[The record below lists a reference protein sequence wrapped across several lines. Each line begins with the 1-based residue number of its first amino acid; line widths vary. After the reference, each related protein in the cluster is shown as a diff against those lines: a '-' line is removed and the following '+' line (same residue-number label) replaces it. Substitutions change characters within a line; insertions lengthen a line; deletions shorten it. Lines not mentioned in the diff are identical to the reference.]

1 MGQLL
6 QFQLVITNKYDR
18 FLWLVATKKH
28 KVDLYVEHIM
38 FIVEDINTRN
48 ELLLLLRFALHVI
61 NVLVLSLVKVLLQV
75 VSPPRVVDA
84 KWVKSFWKSATSS
97 SLSNNSVVKSR
108 FSRIIR
114 NSREFSLLD
123 LGLEAF

>member
-1 MGQLL
+1 MNPKL
-6 QFQLVITNKYDR
+6 FYT
-18 FLWLVATKKH
+18 
-28 KVDLYVEHIM
+28 DLYVEHIM
-38 FIVEDINTRN
+38 FIVGDQQR
-48 ELLLLLRFALHVI
+48 
-61 NVLVLSLVKVLLQV
+61 NVLVLSLVEVLLQV

-84 KWVKSFWKSATSS
+84 NAKWLKSSWKSATYS

-108 FSRIIR
+108 FSRIVR

>member
-1 MGQLL
+1 MLNILCLL
-6 QFQLVITNKYDR
+6 SGYQQK
-18 FLWLVATKKH
+18 
-28 KVDLYVEHIM
+28 
-38 FIVEDINTRN
+38 N

-61 NVLVLSLVKVLLQV
+61 NVLVLSLVEVLLQV

-84 KWVKSFWKSATSS
+84 NAKWVKSSWKSTTSS

-108 FSRIIR
+108 FSRIVR